1 MSVQNEHQSGPSR
14 DPDARSEAGRKSGRT
29 SGHTSGRTPAQA
41 TGRDAGEDPLSIG
54 APRSTDGAPVHDL
67 IAACPPLDGNS
78 LYANLLQCT
87 HFAETCAIARLDGEA
102 VAWVSGYIPPQEPDV
117 YFLWQVA
124 VGEAARG
131 RKLPKRLVADLLA
144 RPACR
149 QVRYIKTTI
158 TPDNEASWGLFRS
171 LARWLKA
178 DLRDEVFFDRDRHFM
193 GRHDSEILV
202 TIGPF
207 EPPGAPI

>member
-1 MSVQNEHQSGPSR
+1 MSVQNEQQSSPPR
-14 DPDARSEAGRKSGRT
+14 DQSARTAPGREAGQDT
-29 SGHTSGRTPAQA
+29 
-41 TGRDAGEDPLSIG
+41 GEDPLSIG
-54 APRSTDGAPVHDL
+54 APRSTDGAAVHDL

-87 HFAETCAIARLDGEA
+87 HFADTCAIARLGEK
-102 VAWVSGYIPPQEPDV
+102 VVGWISGYIPPQEPGT

-124 VGEAARG
+124 VGEKARG
-131 RKLPKRLVADLLA
+131 RKLPKRLVADLFS
-144 RPACR
+144 RPAC
-149 QVRYIKTTI
+149 QSVRYLKTTI

-171 LARWLKA
+171 LARWLGA
-178 DLRDEVFFDRDRHFM
+178 DLQDEVFFDRDQHFQ

-207 EPPGAPI
+207 EPPGTVT